1 MSNFS
6 KLKVGD
12 RVKTKSS
19 GIGTVL
25 EIGCYNNTMVKLK
38 CDKKKW
44 YCPYFYKNELE
55 LNQNKD
61 ENNKQI

>member
-25 EIGCYNNTMVKLK
+25 EIGCYYNTMVKLK
-38 CDKKKW
+38 C
-44 YCPYFYKNELE
+44 E
-55 LNQNKD
+55 
-61 ENNKQI
+61 